1 MKIPVKIFIGLDE
14 PYPEPYEVTKQSILK
29 NAGGRYDLE
38 IIPINYNTVKDYKRS
53 DKGNAEKE
61 TTQFTY
67 ARFWTPYESN
77 FEGISIFVDGDFLF
91 MDDIDELIDLYD
103 DKYAVMCCKH
113 DYTPNCGPPKADGKI
128 QTNYPRK
135 CWSSLIIFNNSHPKN
150 KTLEPWVLND
160 LTPAYLHR
168 FMWLA
173 DRDIGEIPL
182 EWNWLVGWYK
192 ETDDFKPKAYHFTE
206 GGPWNES
213 ISRRYRPGLKYIP
226 KEHKRWIDFNDSIQQ
241 K

>member
-1 MKIPVKIFIGLDE
+1 MKLPVKIFIGYDE
-14 PYPEPYEVTKQSILK
+14 PYPEAYEVTKQSILK
-29 NAGGRYDLE
+29 LAGGKYDLE
-38 IIPINYNTVKDYKRS
+38 IIPINYNTVKDYRRS
-53 DKGNAEKE
+53 DKGDVTKE
-61 TTQFTY
+61 STQFTY

-77 FEGISIFVDGDFLF
+77 FEGFSIFVDGDFLF
-91 MDDIDELIDLYD
+91 LDNIDELIDLYD
-103 DKYAVMCCKH
+103 EKYAVMCCKH
-113 DYTPNCGPPKADGKI
+113 DYTPTEHSKMDGKI

-160 LTPAYLHR
+160 LSPAYLHR

-173 DRDIGEIPL
+173 DRDIGEIPV

-192 ETDDFKPKAYHFTE
+192 EKSNFRPKAYHFTE
-206 GGPWNES
+206 GGPWNKS
-213 ISRRYRPGLKYIP
+213 SSAVQYRPQFLP
-226 KEHKRWIDFNDSIQQ
+226 KEFKRWIEFYDSIQQ